1 MTDPGDHDADPAD
14 HDGPIPVI
22 TMLRSWRSPWS
33 ETRTFSNNPAHGDA
47 VAQLLEESAWF
58 IEWTA
63 ADAPVETRVLLLACQ
78 REIVRWRRSW
88 NEVWA
93 STGRRAEIAERSGIW
108 SEQLLAVS
116 GLVGGATQGPPW
128 SDSKIPLT
136 PQVKELIGHGHET
149 DKPQSV
155 AFAAGETG
163 QDRPEEHRVPD
174 RWQR

>member
-1 MTDPGDHDADPAD
+1 MNGPSRLRDRYLRDPL
-14 HDGPIPVI
+14 PVR
-22 TMLRSWRSPWS
+22 LGGLAANLARVRS
-33 ETRTFSNNPAHGDA
+33 FSDNPAHGDA

-58 IEWTA
+58 IEWAA

-116 GLVGGATQGPPW
+116 GLVGGATQG
-128 SDSKIPLT
+128 SA
-136 PQVKELIGHGHET
+136 V
-149 DKPQSV
+149 V
-155 AFAAGETG
+155 
-163 QDRPEEHRVPD
+163 
-174 RWQR
+174 